1 MEINSINTEP
11 TPHTTH
17 ESVKCGIC
25 RNEIQRG
32 ASIYQEGLSFGVVCE
47 KCYKN
52 NSHEDLELMANLFLA
67 YGGYF
72 GKLKEEK
79 FSVYKTL
86 KKLISRIQPGK
97 KPDTLI
103 DLNIKMM
110 HQALLYG
117 VTPQQLIQGLKILLE
132 E

>member
-11 TPHTTH
+11 TPQLTH
-17 ESVKCGIC
+17 ELVKCGIC
-25 RNEIQRG
+25 RNEIKRG
-32 ASIYQEGLSFGVVCE
+32 ASIYQEGLTFGVVCE

-52 NSHEDLELMANLFLA
+52 NSQEDLELMANLFLA

-72 GKLKEEK
+72 GKLKEKK
-79 FSVYKTL
+79 FSVYKTI
-86 KKLISRIQPGK
+86 KQLISKIQPGK
-97 KPDTLI
+97 EPDTLI
-103 DLNIKMM
+103 EMNIKMM

-117 VTPQQLIQGLKILLE
+117 VTPQELIQGLKILLE

>member
-1 MEINSINTEP
+1 
-11 TPHTTH
+11 
-17 ESVKCGIC
+17 
-25 RNEIQRG
+25 
-32 ASIYQEGLSFGVVCE
+32 
-47 KCYKN
+47 
-52 NSHEDLELMANLFLA
+52 MANLFLA

-86 KKLISRIQPGK
+86 KKLISRIQPGRN
-97 KPDTLI
+97 PDTLI
-103 DLNIKMM
+103 DLNIKKM